1 MPKKGGCQGKLSFL
15 GIYYEK
21 VIKNQLTVSVV
32 FIYLMNLVYGKFM
45 SKE

>member
-32 FIYLMNLVYGKFM
+32 FLSYEFSIWEIQL
-45 SKE
+45 

>member
-32 FIYLMNLVYGKFM
+32 FLSYEFSIWEIHV
-45 SKE
+45 